1 MNNKPSKQNNHD
13 YSQYE
18 KYYSSGAL
26 MEKLS
31 KFAKKAGIKVVY
43 AALLLYY
50 VLQSKDVPAKEKAKI
65 IGALGYLILPV
76 DLIPDAIPVMGFTDD
91 FAALAYAIHAVRS
104 YITPDIEQQA
114 KNKLSDW
121 FGSIDE
127 QPLSTVF

>member
-1 MNNKPSKQNNHD
+1 MNNKPQHNNQD
-13 YSQYE
+13 YSQYGQ
-18 KYYSSGAL
+18 YYSAGAL

-76 DLIPDAIPVMGFTDD
+76 DLIPDAIPVLGFTDD
-91 FAALAYAIHAVRS
+91 LTALLWAIHAVRS
-104 YITPDIEQQA
+104 YITPEIEQQA
-114 KNKLSDW
+114 KRRLSDW

-127 QPLSTVF
+127 QTLNTIF

>member
-1 MNNKPSKQNNHD
+1 
-13 YSQYE
+13 
-18 KYYSSGAL
+18 

-76 DLIPDAIPVMGFTDD
+76 DLIPDAIPVLGFTDD
-91 FAALAYAIHAVRS
+91 LTALLWAIHAVRS
-104 YITPDIEQQA
+104 YITLEIEQQA
-114 KNKLSDW
+114 KRRLSDW

-127 QPLSTVF
+127 QTLNTIF

>member
-1 MNNKPSKQNNHD
+1 MNNKPQQNNHD

-18 KYYSSGAL
+18 KYYSAGAL

-31 KFAKKAGIKVVY
+31 KFAMKAGIKVVY

-50 VLQSKDVPAKEKAKI
+50 VLLSKDVPLKEKSTI
-65 IGALGYLILPV
+65 IGALGYLILPI
-76 DLIPDAIPVMGFTDD
+76 DLIPDSIPVMGFTDD

-104 YITPDIEQQA
+104 YITPEIEQQA
-114 KNKLSDW
+114 KHKLSDW

-127 QPLSTVF
+127 QTLSTVF

>member
-1 MNNKPSKQNNHD
+1 MNSKPQHNNQD
-13 YSQYE
+13 YSQYGQ
-18 KYYSSGAL
+18 YYSSGAL

-76 DLIPDAIPVMGFTDD
+76 DLIPDAIPVLGFTDD
-91 FAALAYAIHAVRS
+91 LTALLWAIHAVRS
-104 YITPDIEQQA
+104 YITLEIEQQA
-114 KNKLSDW
+114 KRRLSDW

-127 QPLSTVF
+127 QTLNTIF